1 MDIILTP
8 FAKLILLFYDWT
20 GSYGI
25 SLLLF
30 CLVIRLILFPVFL
43 KGRKSMLSM
52 SGLADKQ
59 RELAQKYARN
69 REKYSQELQKLY
81 EEEGVKPSGG
91 VRTYDDAIAMLK
103 AGANRL
109 GCSSTMKIVS
119 GVKEDEH
126 KCVNCGNC
134 KNQCPS
140 GNVEIRKKL
149 Y

>member
-52 SGLADKQ
+52 SGLAALMK
-59 RELAQKYARN
+59 REFESEA
-69 REKYSQELQKLY
+69 E
-81 EEEGVKPSGG
+81 PS
-91 VRTYDDAIAMLK
+91 V
-103 AGANRL
+103 
-109 GCSSTMKIVS
+109 
-119 GVKEDEH
+119 
-126 KCVNCGNC
+126 
-134 KNQCPS
+134 
-140 GNVEIRKKL
+140 IRQTSP
-149 Y
+149 